1 MAFKLATIGA
11 FKDGFM
17 KASPVLLEPI
27 CNLKV
32 EVEDQYTG
40 DVMGDLNRRR
50 GRILGMNP
58 SSRGKTI
65 IEADIPM
72 LEIDDYSQNLRSM
85 TGGTGDYS
93 FEIARYE
100 QAPTDIINK
109 EIELAKKEK
118 DEE

>member
-1 MAFKLATIGA
+1 
-11 FKDGFM
+11 M

-58 SSRGKTI
+58 SSKGKTV

-85 TGGTGDYS
+85 TGGTGDFS

-100 QAPTDIINK
+100 QAPADIINK

-118 DEE
+118 EEN